1 MLDHHV
7 VAFMEALECHS
18 KSSSGITSIA
28 TGAKLPVGDYEAL
41 REQRTKES
49 RKESQQKPKQMRSKV
64 ILMDRAQH

>member
-49 RKESQQKPKQMRSKV
+49 RKESQQKP
-64 ILMDRAQH
+64 